1 MRGRAPISAAFAI
14 AAFMAATAALT
25 ANPALGQGAPDPA
38 ARKALTEA
46 ASALGMVRGL
56 NRALDIVNM
65 FEFTANGT
73 MSDPRGGAP
82 YKVDRITAS
91 IDYVIPAAR
100 VDVQRAASDA
110 SAQRTIEVAA
120 GPLAWDE
127 TTPGTFLRSA
137 GSSAAERLK
146 EIWLLPQALILAGA
160 KAPDKVKLSETGD
173 RRELSVALPDG
184 SEIKGVLDAKNFP
197 AHIEYSTGGQVFSGD
212 YSDFKDFQD
221 YGVMFPAHI
230 VQKLDGRTI
239 ADLTVTEALANPYM
253 IFPPPKELA
262 QRPRN

>member
-1 MRGRAPISAAFAI
+1 MRGRAPISATFAI

-110 SAQRTIEVAA
+110 GAQRTIEVAA

-146 EIWLLPQALILAGA
+146 EIRLLPQALILAGA

-173 RRELSVALPDG
+173 RRELLRCAAGWQRDQG
-184 SEIKGVLDAKNFP
+184 RAGCKEFP
-197 AHIEYSTGGQVFSGD
+197 RSYRIFDWRTGFLG
-212 YSDFKDFQD
+212 
-221 YGVMFPAHI
+221 
-230 VQKLDGRTI
+230 
-239 ADLTVTEALANPYM
+239 
-253 IFPPPKELA
+253 
-262 QRPRN
+262 